1 MINHLHVRTHH
12 INIDS
17 FFPDTGRLKCFVLIR
32 ICRSYPLVVTV
43 GVPVPPIIVDAPQ
56 QKRLGN
62 SVLMWS
68 RLNMR
73 FPSIYFGPATA
84 PPFFIVYRS
93 MVLLVSIST
102 CLIIIPNLWQN
113 LLPDSEQSFCFLH
126 FPLLFG
132 LVIHTWEVVNHF
144 CFINHHTP
152 ILLASKVA
160 ALRQPQT
167 TSTSEFMH
175 FPPYSLSY
183 ALVPHYISIQS
194 VLHPAPA
201 FVHLDVQIF
210 LHPE

>member
-1 MINHLHVRTHH
+1 MYVHTISISTASSL
-12 INIDS
+12 IQEDS
-17 FFPDTGRLKCFVLIR
+17 SALYSSVFVVAIHWLLQSGFR
-32 ICRSYPLVVTV
+32 F
-43 GVPVPPIIVDAPQ
+43 PPIIVDAPQ
-56 QKRLGN
+56 QKRLRN

-102 CLIIIPNLWQN
+102 CLIIIPNLWQM

-144 CFINHHTP
+144 CFINHHIP
-152 ILLASKVA
+152 FS
-160 ALRQPQT
+160 
-167 TSTSEFMH
+167 
-175 FPPYSLSY
+175 
-183 ALVPHYISIQS
+183 
-194 VLHPAPA
+194 
-201 FVHLDVQIF
+201 
-210 LHPE
+210 